1 MPLITSRMGVSSK
14 WGCGGQEVPDKGPEG
29 PAVSYRSYLTTFI
42 DWSPLGNASKYV
54 KNGGVLMPSKWG
66 CGGQEVPDDSP
77 NAKSVS

>member
-1 MPLITSRMGVSSK
+1 MTPK
-14 WGCGGQEVPDKGPEG
+14 WGCGGKEVPDKGPEG
-29 PAVSYRSYLTTFI
+29 PAVSYGSYLTTFI